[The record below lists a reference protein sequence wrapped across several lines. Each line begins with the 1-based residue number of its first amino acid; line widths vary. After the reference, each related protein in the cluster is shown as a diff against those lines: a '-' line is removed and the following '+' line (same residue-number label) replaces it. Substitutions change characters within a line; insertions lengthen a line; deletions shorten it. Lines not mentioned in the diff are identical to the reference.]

1 MPVIDVDLDELRGL
15 VGTDADDA
23 TLIADLFEL
32 GLEHEGRT
40 EEGAE
45 QFEFGPDRLDRLSV
59 EGVAR
64 SLRQHYDI
72 APGLSVPHAASPEYA
87 LVAEDVPADRPHI
100 SGLIVRGLDL
110 TDAVLT
116 SVIQLQ
122 EKLHATMGRRR
133 AKGAIGIHDLTMLKP
148 ITDRIPDRKALIYR
162 GVDPAEETFVPLGAD
177 RAMTPAEVCAELPT
191 GRRYGELVDVE
202 TAVPGIV
209 DDLGLFSFPPV
220 INGSRT
226 ELATDTHAVLVE
238 LTGTDQWTIDRMATI
253 LGYALVARGGDL
265 EAVEVVTPEATLR
278 RPTLDVET
286 KRVAHADIERTL
298 GVELS
303 PETVRALCGRA
314 GLDATVDDGTYA
326 VSVPPYRV
334 DVLHPVDVI
343 DDIGR
348 AYGFTAL
355 EPRVPDV
362 ATIGGRHPRSRL
374 RRALRE
380 RLVGMGV
387 EDMLTFHLSSP
398 AVTQT
403 QMRLDAADA
412 EVLGAQQ
419 PVRIT
424 SPYSEEY
431 PIVRQWLLPS
441 LVQVLANNTHRRYPQ
456 VLGEV
461 GHVLWADDGATDGV
475 AEADHIAVVVAA
487 PTASFEDAKAVCA
500 SLTAGFDV
508 ALATPAV
515 THPSFIEGRA
525 AALEV
530 EGTTVGVLGELHPQI
545 ITDAGIEVPVSAFE
559 CAVSAFETD
568 DSG

>member
-32 GLEHEGRT
+32 GLEHEGST
-40 EEGAE
+40 DAGAE

-72 APGLSVPHAASPEYA
+72 APGLSVPHASPPEYA
-87 LVAEDVPADRPHI
+87 LVAADVPADRPYI
-100 SGLIVRGLDL
+100 SGLIVRGLSL
-110 TDAVLT
+110 SEGVLQ

-162 GVDPAEETFVPLGAD
+162 GVDPEETTFVPLGAD
-177 RAMTPAEVCAELPT
+177 REMTPAAVCAELPT
-191 GRRYGELVDVE
+191 GRRYGDLVDVDA
-202 TAVPGIV
+202 AVPGIV

-220 INGSRT
+220 INGART

-238 LTGTDQWTIDRMATI
+238 LTGTDQWTIDKMATI

-278 RPTLDVET
+278 RPALDVET

-303 PETVRALCGRA
+303 PERVRALCARA
-314 GLDATVDDGTYA
+314 GLEATVADGTYE
-326 VSVPPYRV
+326 VSIPPYRV

-348 AYGFTAL
+348 AYGFTTL

-398 AVTQT
+398 AVTRT
-403 QMRLDAADA
+403 QMRLADA
-412 EVLGAQQ
+412 GDALGTEE

-461 GHVLWADDGATDGV
+461 GHVLWADDSAPDGV
-475 AEADHIAVVVAA
+475 READRVAVVVAE

-500 SLTAGFDV
+500 SLAAGFDT
-508 ALATPAV
+508 ALATPAA
-515 THPSFIEGRA
+515 THPSFIDGRCAELRVDDA
-525 AALEV
+525 A
-530 EGTTVGVLGELHPQI
+530 VGVLGELHPQI
-545 ITDAGIEVPVSAFE
+545 IADAGIEVPVAAFE